1 MKQHLRLMA
10 VLCACSMLLLTG
22 CQGSEG
28 FKPSADGTWGELC
41 RQFQPEWFESI
52 PQEMQEEWEGL
63 PLQQTPPGDHNEEFM
78 EYTEVLPLIEL
89 TEEEKETKGY
99 PLLAKDSCTLYEK
112 QGPDEL
118 GFGELALTLAVKKTE
133 VDFEANL
140 SSVLNDD
147 SMVEFAM
154 VVTIS
159 DESNGKYFAA
169 QMDSFSMSTGT
180 NSIEGTFDQLE
191 SDHLYEVQVIVLA
204 KTESGS
210 LTSEPFY
217 VTKTLKTL

>member
-1 MKQHLRLMA
+1 MKQYLRLIA
-10 VLCACSMLLLTG
+10 VLCACSMFLLTG
-22 CQGSEG
+22 CQSSKT
-28 FKPSADGTWGELC
+28 FSPSADATWGELC
-41 RQFQPEWFESI
+41 RNFYPDWFESI
-52 PQEMQEEWEGL
+52 PQEMQQEWEEL

-78 EYTEVLPLIEL
+78 EYTEVLPLTEL

-99 PLLAKDSCTLYEK
+99 PLLVKDSCILHEK
-112 QGPDEL
+112 QGSDEL

-133 VDFEANL
+133 VDFEASL
-140 SSVLNDD
+140 SSILNDE
-147 SMVEFAM
+147 SMMEFAM
-154 VVTIS
+154 IVTIS
-159 DESNGKYFAA
+159 DESNGKYFAVQA
-169 QMDSFSMSTGT
+169 DSFSMSTGT
-180 NSIEGTFDQLE
+180 NSITGTFDQLE